1 VPQGSLRDTLTGR
14 VTSLAFSNN
23 PVPATGS
30 RAFAGGTPI
39 SSAGTTG
46 LGSPGTTGAVCAT
59 GPVASAREGMGREDN
74 EEVVPTVGA
83 EESIGGGMNGAV
95 IFDKWMI
102 D

>member
-1 VPQGSLRDTLTGR
+1 MTAP
-14 VTSLAFSNN
+14 FI
-23 PVPATGS
+23 PP
-30 RAFAGGTPI
+30 P
-39 SSAGTTG
+39 
-46 LGSPGTTGAVCAT
+46 T
-59 GPVASAREGMGREDN
+59 GPVASDREGIGREDK